1 MAVVVQGGY
10 NRPMTCLY
18 KYIDDIDSVP
28 AMLKGSCK
36 FTPVADLNDPA
47 ELVPNILIDEI
58 RKSRERLC
66 QRGHTDAD
74 LEHLRR
80 QGCLF
85 QRLAPE
91 CQAIPVPQTT
101 EDADRQIR
109 SSFYDDVDRLAGLLD
124 VFARKVSSSVGLFCL
139 STRYDS
145 LPMWAHY
152 AKNAT
157 GLVVEYADL
166 HLHFTGDD
174 TGMLSACIP
183 VTYKRENLGVTF
195 DPQSYRSL
203 FFAKDEDWQYE
214 REHRI
219 VLPIAECKRL
229 VKDGKSLYL
238 HDVPK
243 NNVRRLILGWRMEAN
258 EASRVTAQARELN
271 PGTEVVQSKIV
282 RGRVTLPV

>member
-1 MAVVVQGGY
+1 
-10 NRPMTCLY
+10 MTRLY
-18 KYIDDIDSVP
+18 KYIDSIAPVP
-28 AMLKGSCK
+28 AVLAGSCK

-58 RKSRERLC
+58 RASRERLRE
-66 QRGHTDAD
+66 RGHTDAD

-85 QRLAPE
+85 QRLAPD
-91 CQAIPVPQTT
+91 CQAIPVPQSK

-109 SSFYDDVDRLAGLLD
+109 LPFYDDVDRLAGLLD
-124 VFARKVSSSVGLFCL
+124 TFAREVSSRVGLFCL

-157 GLVVEYADL
+157 GVVVEYADL
-166 HLHFTGDD
+166 EQHFSGDD
-174 TGMLSACIP
+174 TGILRACIP

-203 FFAKDEDWQYE
+203 FFAKDEDWEYE
-214 REHRI
+214 QEHRI
-219 VLPIAECKRL
+219 VLPIAECRHE
-229 VKDGKSLYL
+229 VSDGKLLYL

-243 NNVRRLILGWRMEAN
+243 SSVRRLILGWKMDAN
-258 EASRVTAQARELN
+258 AASLVRAQARELN
-271 PGTEVVQSKIV
+271 PSTEVVQSKIV
-282 RGRVTLPV
+282 RGRVTLPA